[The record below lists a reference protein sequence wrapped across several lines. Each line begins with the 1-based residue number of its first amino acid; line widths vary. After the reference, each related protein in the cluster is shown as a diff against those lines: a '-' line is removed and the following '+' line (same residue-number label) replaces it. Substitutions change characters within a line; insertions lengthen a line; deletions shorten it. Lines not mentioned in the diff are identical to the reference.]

1 MIIISFVAFII
12 IAIILY
18 IYWRMDNMKKV
29 DRLVKIV
36 IAIDVLLFMILVL
49 LFIIKEGFI

>member
-49 LFIIKEGFI
+49 SFLIKEGFI

>member
-1 MIIISFVAFII
+1 
-12 IAIILY
+12 
-18 IYWRMDNMKKV
+18 MDNMKKV

-49 LFIIKEGFI
+49 LFLIKEGFI